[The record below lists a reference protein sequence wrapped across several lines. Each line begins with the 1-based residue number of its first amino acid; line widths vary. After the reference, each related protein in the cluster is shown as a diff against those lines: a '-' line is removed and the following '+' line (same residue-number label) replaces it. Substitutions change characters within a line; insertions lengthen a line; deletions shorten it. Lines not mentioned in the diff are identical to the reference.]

1 MTKEDIIGKLKDNIK
16 YLSLLAV
23 VILGFLLIFLYKG
36 KNQTA
41 SLETN
46 NLFSQNEVSSV
57 EQISS
62 HTSSKESRDFIMVD
76 IKGAVKKA
84 GLYKVKS
91 DYRLDDVIRLAGG
104 MTEEADSKS
113 VNLAQKLVD
122 EMVIYVAS
130 KGEGVD
136 LTSKETVQTTG
147 GESSAKVNIN
157 QADLTELQTLSGI
170 GAKRAQDI
178 IDYREANGNF
188 KTVDE
193 LSKISGIGPKSLEK
207 LRDSISLD

>member
-36 KNQTA
+36 KNQNA

-62 HTSSKESRDFIMVD
+62 HTSSKESSDFIMVD